1 MSLCLR
7 YLSDARSRLVILA
20 SLAFVVFLSPIS
32 AQIADPVADKA
43 IQRCISFGFTK
54 GTIEFANCASE
65 QSKLLSQSD
74 AKVEEVPEKP
84 VELNA
89 ALSTAGAQNIDEQ
102 ARSEHSTQTPV
113 SPIVDQ
119 ATSAKTET
127 LKFTGNV
134 SFGRTATIVPTGDI
148 EVDVQSNK
156 GGAAAFGLLGAIVEA
171 AATSEASQSDET
183 VIRQYVTGSESDPR
197 KRFAALLAEYLGS
210 CFAETEAYTSVVQP
224 LLGAKAWRLKDKRL
238 DETRYEV
245 VPSTNFII
253 EAKLTYSIVKTLIG
267 TQLIVP
273 IQISVFRQEDR
284 KEAKRFS
291 AVPDKLF
298 GEFSALDGV
307 SELESPTG
315 DVLREGAMKL
325 SNKICKA
332 KL

>member
-183 VIRQYVTGSESDPR
+183 VISQYVTGSESGPR

-210 CFAETEAYTSVVQP
+210 CFSETEAYTSVVQP

>member
-1 MSLCLR
+1 MSLLLH
-7 YLSDARSRLVILA
+7 YLSVVRNRLIQVV
-20 SLAFVVFLSPIS
+20 SLAFVFYSSAIS
-32 AQIADPVADKA
+32 AQIADPIADKA
-43 IQRCISFGFTK
+43 IQRCVAFGFTK

-65 QSKLLSQSD
+65 QTKLLSQADTKLVATSESPVGSD
-74 AKVEEVPEKP
+74 SAPSTVEVQKIVEPAPSEPPKP
-84 VELNA
+84 TSV
-89 ALSTAGAQNIDEQ
+89 
-102 ARSEHSTQTPV
+102 SETV
-113 SPIVDQ
+113 NQ
-119 ATSAKTET
+119 ATSGRVET
-127 LKFTGNV
+127 LKFTGNA

-156 GGAAAFGLLGAIVEA
+156 GGAAAFGLIGALVEA
-171 AATSEASQSDET
+171 AATSDASQSDET
-183 VIRQYVTGSESDPR
+183 VIRQYVTGSDSDPR

-210 CFAETEAYTSVVQP
+210 CFSETEAYTSVVQP

-245 VPSTNFII
+245 LPSSNFII

-267 TQLIVP
+267 TQLIMP
-273 IQISVFRQEDR
+273 IQISVFRQQDR

-291 AVPDKLF
+291 AAPNKLF

-307 SELESPTG
+307 SELDSPTG

>member
-89 ALSTAGAQNIDEQ
+89 ALSTAGTQNIDEQ
-102 ARSEHSTQTPV
+102 ARSEQSTQTPV
-113 SPIVDQ
+113 SAIVDQ

-210 CFAETEAYTSVVQP
+210 CFSETEAYTSVVQP

-291 AVPDKLF
+291 ATPNKLF
-298 GEFSALDGV
+298 GEFSVLDGV